1 MRKNILRD
9 KNFLLYFMG
18 MFVTSIGNIF
28 YSFAVS
34 WYILKITSSAS
45 QAGFYL
51 AFSGVL
57 SLVLSN
63 FGAALVDRMDK
74 VKIMYMTDYVRGV
87 AIIIAGL
94 VIFNTESIQVILATL
109 YAAAF
114 VNSVF
119 GSLFGPASSAL
130 VKYMVAEEN
139 LQQAN
144 SYLQIKNSV
153 QSILGMALAGFI
165 YTWFGPAWIF
175 ILNGITFIMSGFTE
189 MFIRVETQEEIETK
203 TTFKQ
208 ILIDIKDGWAY
219 VYSKKTIFRLMLIAV
234 FLNFPFALLFGIGL
248 PYLFNQTLNV
258 APSYLSWVE
267 VVMSVSMIFMMVYLS
282 RLEMNEKYYV
292 NLRKYMILTTV
303 FYLLSVAVVYTMDSS
318 VLPFNISYGL
328 FLFAMALMAVAS
340 AGLNVPL
347 QTFFVKAF
355 DKEMFAR
362 AMVAIGIMSSVSYPL
377 ASVLGGLII
386 DNLGLS
392 YLLGLSVSIY
402 IFCLSWFLV
411 DKKIKEI

>member
-234 FLNFPFALLFGIGL
+234 FLNFPFALMFGIGL

-340 AGLNVPL
+340 AGLNVPM

-377 ASVLGGLII
+377 ASVMGGLII

-392 YLLGLSVSIY
+392 YLIGLSVSIY

>member
-377 ASVLGGLII
+377 ASVMGGLII

-392 YLLGLSVSIY
+392 YLIGLSVSIY